1 MIEVDPPR
9 QFGQS
14 KKRGAKGREQ
24 ASLSEPAPLN
34 LTTYFLTAISFP
46 ATNHLHRRITVAEI
60 QKNATDSMTLA
71 TRRGA
76 IGRWA
81 AAAADCFAALAMT
94 AVAELVRHTVHN
106 VRFDSGRAPVLT
118 DEP

>member
-34 LTTYFLTAISFP
+34 LTTYLLTAVSFL
-46 ATNHLHRRITVAEI
+46 ATNYLHRRASLRS
-60 QKNATDSMTLA
+60 Q
-71 TRRGA
+71 
-76 IGRWA
+76 
-81 AAAADCFAALAMT
+81 
-94 AVAELVRHTVHN
+94 
-106 VRFDSGRAPVLT
+106 
-118 DEP
+118 